1 MRGIGKNSI
10 VYNYCAKRKQK
21 HLVQTVMVLRGVDD
35 STKGRLYVTV
45 PVPAVF
51 GGSPIHFW
59 REAKIFLAGAKNK
72 REPYF
77 HPAKAVLAPVES
89 RFRTLRSYGLQL
101 AKLRF
106 VRRLFILGIIFNLSS
121 IIFSL

>member
-1 MRGIGKNSI
+1 MPQ
-10 VYNYCAKRKQK
+10 KRF
-21 HLVQTVMVLRGVDD
+21 LAGALNI
-35 STKGRLYVTV
+35 
-45 PVPAVF
+45 F
-51 GGSPIHFW
+51 GESPIHFW

-101 AKLRF
+101 AKLQF
-106 VRRLFILGIIFNLSS
+106 VRHLFILGIIL
-121 IIFSL
+121 IFHL